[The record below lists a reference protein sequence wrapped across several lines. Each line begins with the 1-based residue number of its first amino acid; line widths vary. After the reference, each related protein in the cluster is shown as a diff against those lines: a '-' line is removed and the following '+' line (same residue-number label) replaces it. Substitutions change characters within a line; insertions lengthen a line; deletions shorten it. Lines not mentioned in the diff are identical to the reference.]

1 MWCLYDITSNE
12 QHINYKNGFGK
23 GFANRVAYTLYL
35 SDMYK
40 STFSLRAALLSLFF
54 IGGATLTSS
63 AQSEMRASTY
73 YNLPT
78 YNTLDPEQAVDNS
91 LETAATLAPL
101 VVGGSALRVG
111 FGGASVQQGQQAKL
125 IIKAASGLLN
135 VSALKRMRI
144 RTFLSSNPNQPVQDM
159 PLTDPLISVGLLQN
173 STANA
178 VTFTATQ
185 PFDQLE
191 LQSEAV
197 VSISSN
203 ISVYAV
209 FATVAP
215 LPVQLTAFLGKATT
229 AGVALTWETASEQ
242 HNDHFVVERAD
253 NSPDSFQAL
262 SLVKGAGTSAQSHQY
277 QYVDATPGGLRYYRL
292 RQIDTDGKESFSPIV
307 AVKAELTALVA
318 YPSIT
323 TETLTIAGATNSH
336 LGIFDQMGQQVQVAD
351 LAATQSPQVDVR
363 SLPSGVYFLRDAAT
377 GQSTRFIKS
386 NGH

>member
-1 MWCLYDITSNE
+1 MNSTLIIKQSLA
-12 QHINYKNGFGK
+12 K
-23 GFANRVAYTLYL
+23 GLRIRLTYALYL
-35 SDMYK
+35 SNMYK
-40 STFSLRAALLSLFF
+40 FTFYLRAILLSLLFV
-54 IGGATLTSS
+54 GAITLNSA
-63 AQSEMRASTY
+63 AQSEMRASNY

-78 YNTLDPEQAVDNS
+78 YNTLDPDQAVDNS
-91 LETAATLAPL
+91 LETAATLTPL
-101 VVGGSALRVG
+101 VIGGSALRVG

-135 VSALKRMRI
+135 VSALGRMRI
-144 RTFLSSNPNQPVQDM
+144 RTFLSSRPNQPVQDV
-159 PLTDPLISVGLLQN
+159 PLTDPSISVGLLLN

-178 VTFTATQ
+178 VTFTAAQ

-191 LQSEAV
+191 LQSEALA
-197 VSISSN
+197 SISSN
-203 ISVYAV
+203 VSVYAV

-215 LPVQLTAFLGKATT
+215 LPVQLTSFIGKTT
-229 AGVALTWETASEQ
+229 STGVALTWETASEQ

-262 SLVKGAGTSAQSHQY
+262 SLVKGAGTSARSHQY

-292 RQIDTDGKESFSPIV
+292 RQVDTDGKESFSPVV

-318 YPSIT
+318 YPSIA
-323 TETLTIAGATNSH
+323 TETLTIAGTSNSH
-336 LGIFDQMGQQVQVAD
+336 LGIFDQMGQQVQIAD

-363 SLPSGVYFLRDAAT
+363 GLPSGVYFLRDAAT